1 MPQSSIS
8 RNANLVGAFAVAV
21 VDRMADAVE
30 ESGGTFGSSAAA
42 VLLIHHGHVRRI
54 DDLRTPLGL
63 SQAGAVRLVDR
74 LEASG
79 LARRATHTGEDRR
92 AVGVE
97 LTAQG
102 SRLAKRLLVARE
114 HAVSSL
120 LESLSPAEVERL
132 ARACERSLASAA
144 ESAPSHARL
153 CRYCDEYACDLSRC
167 PVETSASHAV

>member
-30 ESGGTFGSSAAA
+30 ESGGSFGSSAAA
-42 VLLIHHGHVRRI
+42 VLLIHHGHVQRI
-54 DDLRTPLGL
+54 DDLRAPLGL

-79 LARRATHTGEDRR
+79 LARRAAHAGDDRR
-92 AVGVE
+92 AVGVK

-102 SRLAKRLLVARE
+102 SKLARRLLVARE
-114 HAVSSL
+114 QAVSSL
-120 LESLSPAEVERL
+120 LESLSPAEVKRL
-132 ARACERSLASAA
+132 ARACERSLAGAA
-144 ESAPSHARL
+144 ESAPSRARL
-153 CRYCDEYACDLSRC
+153 CRYCDEGVCDLNRC
-167 PVETSASHAV
+167 PVEMSASRAV